1 LRGVFIGKR
10 FVVGKVTAMSVID
23 LLASS
28 PAVFTATWL
37 VLGLIVGSFLNV
49 VIHRLPIM
57 LERQWREQCAEVTG
71 AAAAATL
78 PATVPEER
86 FNLVIPRSSCPACRA
101 PIPALHNIP
110 LLSWAL
116 LRGRCARC
124 GASISVRYPLVEAL
138 SGILFA
144 LVAWRFGFGWP
155 AIAATVLTAFL
166 IALTFIDMDC
176 QLLPDDLTLP
186 LMWLGL
192 LLSLHG
198 PQPGSPV
205 PVDVRSSLIGAIAG
219 YLSLWS
225 VYHLFRLVTG
235 KEGMGYGDFKLFAAL
250 GAWLGWQMLFATILI
265 AAAVGAIVGLLLI
278 ALRTHQ
284 RTTPI
289 PFGPFLAAAGWLML
303 MCGRGLIDSYFGF
316 FAIHP

>member
-1 LRGVFIGKR
+1 
-10 FVVGKVTAMSVID
+10 MSVIE

-28 PAVFTATWL
+28 PAVFIATWL
-37 VLGLIVGSFLNV
+37 VLGLVVGSFLNV
-49 VIHRLPIM
+49 VIYRLPLM

-78 PATVPEER
+78 PATLPER
-86 FNLVIPRSSCPACRA
+86 FNLVIPRSSCPACGA
-101 PIPALHNIP
+101 PIAALHNIP

-124 GASISVRYPLVEAL
+124 SASISARYPLIEAL
-138 SGILFA
+138 TGLLFA

-155 AIAATVLTAFL
+155 ALAAAVLTAFL
-166 IALTFIDMDC
+166 IALTFIDIDR
-176 QLLPDDLTLP
+176 QLLPDGLTLP

-192 LLSLHG
+192 LLSLFG
-198 PQPGSPV
+198 PQLGSPV
-205 PVDVRSSLIGAIAG
+205 PVDVRSSLMGAIAG

-250 GAWLGWQMLFATILI
+250 GAWLGWQMLFAIILI
-265 AAAVGAIVGLLLI
+265 AASVGAIVGLSLI
-278 ALRTHQ
+278 AIRRQH
-284 RTTPI
+284 RAAPI
-289 PFGPFLAAAGWLML
+289 PFGPFLAAAGWLVL
-303 MCGRGLIDSYFGF
+303 MWGQPLVSSYLGLFTV
-316 FAIHP
+316 HR